1 MAGRGPD
8 ATEHLVLPGVLT
20 AEQAAETV
28 AGILAV
34 QHRDG
39 AIPWFRGH
47 HLDPWDHVEAAM
59 ALDAAGEHTA
69 AARAYEWLARHQNE
83 DGSWYAAY
91 EDPAGAGAAGAS
103 VGAGPA
109 GAATGA
115 DSGHTINRP
124 SDLGRETNFVAYSAV
139 GIWHHYLAT
148 GDDAFLDRMW
158 PVVHAAIEF
167 VLVLQQPGGQLGWKR
182 EADGTP
188 VNDALLTGSSSVHQA
203 LRCALAI
210 AEEREEPQPDWELAA
225 GALGHAIRRHPERF
239 LDKSR
244 YSMDWYYPVLGGAVT
259 GAQAT
264 ARIAAG
270 WDRFVVPGLGV
281 RCVVPNPWV
290 TGGESCEL
298 ALALWVMGES
308 DRALE
313 VLQSIQHLRAEGG
326 MYWTGYVFEGNRAVW
341 PEERTTWTAGSLLL
355 AVAALGGDEATT
367 AVFSGER
374 LPRGLEPDCCR

>member
-1 MAGRGPD
+1 VTLSSHDPGR
-8 ATEHLVLPGVLT
+8 TEHLVLPGVLT
-20 AEQAAETV
+20 AEQADETV
-28 AGILAV
+28 AGILAL
-34 QHRDG
+34 QRPDG

-59 ALDAAGEHTA
+59 ALDAAGEPEA
-69 AARAYEWLARHQNE
+69 AGRAYAWLARRQNE

-91 EDPAGAGAAGAS
+91 QDTDS
-103 VGAGPA
+103 D
-109 GAATGA
+109 TGTTVPT
-115 DSGHTINRP
+115 DRS
-124 SDLGRETNFVAYSAV
+124 RESNFCAYAAV

-148 GDDAFLDRMW
+148 GDDGFLDGMW
-158 PVVHAAIEF
+158 PVVHAAVEF
-167 VLVLQQPGGQLGWKR
+167 VLALQRPGGQIGWR
-182 EADGTP
+182 RDPDGTA
-188 VNDALLTGSSSVHQA
+188 VDDALLTGCSSVYQA

-225 GALGHAIRRHPERF
+225 GALGHAIRSHPERF

-244 YSMDWYYPVLGGAVT
+244 YSMDWYYPVLTGAVT

-264 ARIAAG
+264 ARIEAG

-281 RCVVPNPWV
+281 RCVLPNPWV
-290 TGGESCEL
+290 TGAESCEL
-298 ALALWVMGES
+298 AMALWVTGES

-313 VLQSIQHLRAEGG
+313 VLQSVQHLRAEDG
-326 MYWTGYVFEGNRAVW
+326 MYWTGYVFEGSRAFW
-341 PEERTTWTAGSLLL
+341 PEERTAWTAAALLL

-374 LPRGLEPDCCR
+374 LPHGLESDCCH